1 MINFVAGLTNENPA
15 TTAPSYKQYHH
26 VQYYGIVS
34 ASAAASVSFP
44 PSDEMFKYVIIQQ
57 QFPAGQAICLVEVK
71 IFLRGI
77 TA

>member
-44 PSDEMFKYVIIQQ
+44 PSDEMFRYVIIQQ
-57 QFPAGQAICLVEVK
+57 QFAAHNALCLTEVRV
-71 IFLRGI
+71 FRRG
-77 TA
+77 T